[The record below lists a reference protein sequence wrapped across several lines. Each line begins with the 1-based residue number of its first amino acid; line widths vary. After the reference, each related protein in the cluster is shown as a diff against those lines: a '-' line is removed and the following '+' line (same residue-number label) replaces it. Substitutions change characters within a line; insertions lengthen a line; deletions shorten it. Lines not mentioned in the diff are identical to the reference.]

1 MIGVI
6 GCLMTESGQQIKA
19 EMLQALACHNLFPV
33 EQEPPGK
40 LAEYPALYYAIQ
52 MALDTKSPV
61 LYVHTKGAGNP
72 IPFIP
77 PIPGRKSIPDFMP
90 LGATLRD
97 WQPTVRKMWYHE
109 FTSSK
114 LNEYITAVST
124 DLPMVACPFTGKG
137 KATWMNGFIMNY
149 RAAQEL
155 YKIFKYTDNRYWYEV
170 MFNDCHKVNVKGL
183 ISNTINYPM
192 DDSRFEMYKEIWKFF
207 KPV

>member
-6 GCLMTESGQQIKA
+6 GCLMTESGKQIKG

-52 MALDTKSPV
+52 MALDTKSPI
-61 LYVHTKGAGNP
+61 LYVHTKGAANS

-90 LGATLRD
+90 FGATLRD

-109 FTSSK
+109 FTGCK
-114 LNEYITAVST
+114 LNEYITVVST
-124 DLPMVACPFTGKG
+124 DMPMVACPFTGKG
-137 KATWMNGFIMNY
+137 KATWLNGFIMNCS
-149 RAAQEL
+149 AAQEL
-155 YKIFKYTDNRYWYEV
+155 YKIFKYTDNGKCRTCTNFTLILNRRKERSQIHLCRKICKEV
-170 MFNDCHKVNVKGL
+170 KARQFLKF
-183 ISNTINYPM
+183 IN
-192 DDSRFEMYKEIWKFF
+192 
-207 KPV
+207 